1 MSRKAVVERVNE
13 VLAPLGFRR
22 RNVTWNRKVGRFVD
36 AIDLQVS
43 KSGDAFT
50 LNAGVAEPEL
60 YEACWERPL
69 REFVQVPD
77 SMVVVRPGDLW
88 HDGDAW
94 WGLDDPSASDEVAAK
109 VAKHVV
115 PFLDRMHSF
124 DALEKWLRDE
134 NVVRKRYPPPIIYL
148 ALLSAARGDRRRLSA
163 ARPPNRGDS
172 ERVMAGSRGCDPQP
186 ARLRVTSVRR
196 LARHL
201 RERPYA
207 WRDRGS

>member
-148 ALLSAARGDRRRLSA
+148 ALLSAARGDTADACRLLDRLIAETPSESWRVRVA
-163 ARPPNRGDS
+163 AIRS
-172 ERVMAGSRGCDPQP
+172 QLACGSLPSG
-186 ARLRVTSVRR
+186 V
-196 LARHL
+196 
-201 RERPYA
+201 
-207 WRDRGS
+207 